1 MEYPNTGSL
10 WPPKNRTND
19 KAPNVRGTL
28 KLDVGLVKHLLETAE
43 DCVEIE
49 LAGWTKQWQDTK
61 YIALKASE
69 PFKKTAKPD
78 TSSQGAGDDSD
89 IPF

>member
-28 KLDVGLVKHLLETAE
+28 KLDVGLVKHLLETL
-43 DCVEIE
+43 VE
-49 LAGWTKQWQDTK
+49 
-61 YIALKASE
+61 S
-69 PFKKTAKPD
+69 
-78 TSSQGAGDDSD
+78 
-89 IPF
+89 

>member
-28 KLDVGLVKHLLETAE
+28 KLDVALVKHLLETAE

-49 LAGWTKQWQDTK
+49 IAGWTKQWQDTK

-69 PFKKTAKPD
+69 PFKKTAKPEA
-78 TSSQGAGDDSD
+78 SSQGDNSED

>member
-10 WPPKNRTND
+10 WPLKNRTND

-78 TSSQGAGDDSD
+78 TSSQGDDSEN